1 MVDNPRI
8 SDKPIIKPTDG
19 MVFIPKETWNKP
31 NGVPRAVAHQ
41 ISFADAL
48 RIAQETTSSKPEAA
62 IMLRKILGKYPNMSS
77 DMAVGFSKL
86 GLDTSNPALTNAA
99 HYDTLAQQ
107 VKGYDGG
114 KGVNYADVAQSLD
127 VLDKKPENADIKDHN
142 DARWFSGFKGI
153 TRTVTSALFAPLQ
166 TVTQYARIYARNI
179 EQAKAGNRDWF
190 TAVNPLQPLT
200 NKSLITN
207 SIFYQSQFA
216 KQNPG
221 DGYFPGYKSD
231 AVQASEQIAKNTLTI
246 KGTNDMAWTM
256 GRGFADLFYDPE
268 ETGFRTMSGLVD
280 ATIAV
285 IGDPIFRVSKVLN
298 TRKVESLNNAAIA
311 ATKSSRVAIAD
322 AAYTERSVKRA
333 EEAKR
338 LLAESDAHVQE
349 MKQSYFDDLVALH
362 EGNVA
367 GKGTLPMT
375 EAIAIGDSL
384 GIPVL
389 RAEYDKTAQE
399 LSDLRSI
406 LKASDPVAEA
416 TNAGLRF
423 KKGATPDEII
433 KSVQKRIKDTS
444 RINRATRDKI
454 TEHMSTVYA
463 DDLAP
468 QKALLEEAKRHYI
481 ESEAF
486 ATRMGTKLAD
496 AKATRKIVEDYRAGI
511 KITPDDARFERAK
524 ATEWFAGPRAQ
535 HFLEAFADIDNPA
548 VINRLSNGKFGA
560 ELSGDIARATTVQE
574 VEDAILPA
582 LGLTLNS
589 TLPASTLGRY
599 VVSKFPMLRLRGAN
613 SERLNNVY
621 DNLSKALGHPMQQMP
636 NGRYIHFE
644 DTEGFVQQTTR
655 WMASARFKQD
665 EIDDVFNRIVA
676 TDANDIVS
684 RRNIAIGVLNKAL
697 MKTADDA
704 GLSAASKNRI
714 SESLTAYKNALKGEG
729 KYHSEV
735 VGEQS
740 GMKIIL
746 DRGEEIDLTG
756 IPTSVAQLAHG
767 IRLPDINEIRRS
779 TGRIARAARAIDQ
792 KVGNGT
798 MTEDVA
804 RAAMKSVRVANNV
817 FKTSMLFG
825 RAAFVARDIM
835 ECVIRQYISGGKNIV
850 NNPRQMLATI
860 VSNPVGSRTLL
871 AKANNKLVEG
881 YDPFIVDVNG
891 KAFHAQGYQAG
902 IDQEH
907 MFSST
912 RMLQERAVS
921 SDARVLTHGIRPNG
935 EWKLEALNEGAR
947 NITMYSDAL
956 AGQILRDYADPV
968 RRMIASRQLPKDI
981 QRSVDAGKL
990 TFEDAV
996 SRMIKENRF
1005 PGMDMLRNSTDEMKR
1020 ILSTDK
1026 GRKAFLFEHDNSI
1039 ANQVSYDTLGMKTLE
1054 DFVGTGKIVDDK
1066 GKVLFEIGADFGR
1079 NHKKLTSIIKKQ
1091 LIENETFAT
1100 RAKEVR
1106 IPMMTNQVDAKET
1119 VRKLV
1124 DGFFEISARATTR
1137 FVYSPEYRIKYWDST
1152 ADIAELM
1159 TKETAQKILA
1169 SSFAKEINATKVV
1182 TIADDGTKK
1191 IVNYA
1196 EHNPM
1201 FKKLVEVAEGKHSG
1215 GFLSVDEV
1223 NQIASE
1229 RAYKHVANLF
1239 YDAAEKNNL
1248 TYATSLVMP
1257 FVNAWQNTIRTWG
1270 KYSLSPVNM
1279 AQRITPAARLLQT
1292 LQSPSSRA
1300 IYDATGTG
1308 TQSVDPSEGFIY
1320 SGQNGQKQFT
1330 VPFTGGLVTAFGLLG
1345 DPRMANISM
1354 SLNSLNL
1361 AFSGG
1366 SLPGSDVGITPGVGP
1381 LVTVGYKHF
1390 LPQSWKYAL
1399 PPVIADIIEP
1409 YGPNK
1414 TANFLEDFLPGH
1426 MKNFLF
1432 AADNANIAKFTKGI
1446 IGWYA
1451 STDPKYSALYDQQTV
1466 LSAGERTSLQNELA
1480 TKSGQMAIGQI
1491 MWQSVIKSISPGA
1504 PIYSWYQKAKGGQS
1518 FSQIQ
1523 MAAAFK
1529 TILDQVGNYDVAFG
1543 QFSEI
1548 FGPQAILSMVS
1559 TSTAEVMGTSDAY
1572 HFATSNTDLLD
1583 KYVSEIP
1590 YFFTGGDYST
1600 HYAALLRQR
1609 GKNVGMSRDDV
1620 MREADGAM
1628 IAAMRG
1634 QLLIKA
1640 ARYGYGPDWVDEQ
1653 MLNQKADLFSGY
1665 EPLRPKT
1672 SNDRKNRI
1680 ARVIEMSTDPRILH
1694 TDAGK
1699 GLQQWLP
1706 QYMSVRQQALD
1717 AGFKS
1722 IGVDAF
1728 MAERQ
1733 MLDEQA
1739 QQIGSTNPDFKNLY
1753 NRVFYYDI
1761 NG

>member
-8 SDKPIIKPTDG
+8 SASPKVVPTAG
-19 MVFIPKETWNKP
+19 MVFIPKETWEKP

-41 ISFADAL
+41 ISYADAL
-48 RIAQETTSSKPEAA
+48 RIAKESTANDTDAA
-62 IMLRKILGKYPNMSS
+62 IRLRSILGNYPNMSS

-86 GLDTSNPALTNAA
+86 GLDASHPAVANAA

-107 VKGYDGG
+107 VQGYDGG
-114 KGVNYADVAQSLD
+114 KGANYADIAQALD
-127 VLDKKPENADIKDHN
+127 VIGKKPDNADIKDHN
-142 DARWFSGFKGI
+142 DARWFSGFKGM
-153 TRTVTSALFAPLQ
+153 TRTITSALFAPLQ

-190 TAVNPLQPLT
+190 TAVNPLQPLA
-200 NKSLITN
+200 NKSLLTN
-207 SIFYQSQFA
+207 TIFYQAQFN
-216 KQNPG
+216 KQNTG
-221 DGYFPGYKSD
+221 EGYFPGYKSD

-246 KGTNDMAWTM
+246 KGTNDMAWTI
-256 GRGFADLFYDPE
+256 GRGAADLFFDPE
-268 ETGFRTMSGLVD
+268 ETGFKTMSGIVD
-280 ATIAV
+280 ATIAL
-285 IGDPIFRVSKVLN
+285 IGDPVVRVSKFLE
-298 TRKVESLNNAAIA
+298 TRKLEGLKNAAVA
-311 ATKSSRVAIAD
+311 ATKSSRVAMAD
-322 AAYTERSVKRA
+322 AAYIDRATKRV
-333 EEAKR
+333 EEAKH
-338 LLAESDAHVQE
+338 LLAESDKHVQE
-349 MKQSYFDDLVALH
+349 MKQSYFNDLVALH
-362 EGNVA
+362 DANVA
-367 GKGTLPMT
+367 GKGTMPMD
-375 EAIAIGDSL
+375 EAIARGDKL

-389 RAEYDKTAQE
+389 RDDYNKTAEE
-399 LSDLRSI
+399 LHNLRAI
-406 LKASDPVAEA
+406 EKAKDPVAEA
-416 TNAGLRF
+416 KASGMRF
-423 KKGATPDEII
+423 KKDATDDEILKSI
-433 KSVQKRIKDTS
+433 KRRIKDTS
-444 RINRATRDKI
+444 RANRATRDKI

-486 ATRMGTKLAD
+486 ATRLSKQLDNAEE
-496 AKATRKIVEDYRAGI
+496 ARKIVEDYRAGI
-511 KITPDDARFERAK
+511 KVTPDDARFERGK
-524 ATEWFAGPRAQ
+524 AVEWFAGPRAQ
-535 HFLEAFADIDNPA
+535 HFLGAIADIDNA
-548 VINRLSNGKFGA
+548 AEINRLSKGKFGA
-560 ELSGDIARATTVQE
+560 ELSADLARAKTVQE

-582 LGLTLNS
+582 LGISLNS
-589 TLPASTLGRY
+589 MLPASTLGRY
-599 VVSKFPMLRLRGAN
+599 VVSQFPMLRLRGAN
-613 SERLNNVY
+613 SERLNKVY
-621 DNLSKALGHPMQQMP
+621 DTLSQALGHPLQRMP
-636 NGRYIHFE
+636 NGRYVHFE

-655 WMASARFKQD
+655 WMASARFKQN

-676 TDANDIVS
+676 TDPNDIVS
-684 RRNIAIGVLNKAL
+684 RRNIALDVLNNVL
-697 MKTADDA
+697 IRTADDA
-704 GLSAASKNRI
+704 GLSKISKNRI
-714 SESLTAYKNALKGEG
+714 SESLTAYRNALKGEG
-729 KYHSEV
+729 KFHSEV

-740 GMKIIL
+740 GFKIIL
-746 DRGEEIDLTG
+746 DRGVEIDLTG
-756 IPTSVAQLAHG
+756 IPNSMAQLSHG
-767 IRLPDINEIRRS
+767 IRLPNIDEIRRS
-779 TGRIARAARAIDQ
+779 TGRIARAARAIDK

-798 MTEDVA
+798 MTEDAA
-804 RAAMKSVRVANNV
+804 RQAMKFVRGANNI
-817 FKTSMLFG
+817 FKTSMLVF
-825 RAAFVARDIM
+825 RPAFIARDIM
-835 ECVIRQYISGGKNIV
+835 ECMIRQYISGGKNIIS
-850 NNPRQMLATI
+850 NPRQMLATI
-860 VSNPVGSRTLL
+860 ISNPVGSRSLL
-871 AKANNKLVEG
+871 AKANNKLLQK
-881 YDPFIVDVNG
+881 YDNFLVDVNG
-891 KAFHAQGYQAG
+891 NAFHAQGYQAG

-956 AGQILRDYADPV
+956 AGQILRDYADPI
-968 RRMIASRQLPKDI
+968 RRTIASRKLPGDI

-990 TFEDAV
+990 SFEDAV
-996 SRMIKENRF
+996 SRMVKENRF

-1039 ANQVSYDTLGMKTLE
+1039 SNQVSYNTLGMKTLE
-1054 DFVGTGKIVDDK
+1054 DFIGTGKIVDDK
-1066 GKVLFEIGADFGR
+1066 GKVLFEIGADFAY
-1079 NHKKLTSIIKKQ
+1079 NHKKLSSIIKKQ
-1091 LIENETFAT
+1091 LIENDAFAE
-1100 RAKEVR
+1100 RAKQVR
-1106 IPMMTNQVDAKET
+1106 IPMMTASADSKE
-1119 VRKLV
+1119 VMRKLI
-1124 DGFFEISARATTR
+1124 DGFFEIGARATTR
-1137 FVYSPEYRIKYWDST
+1137 FIYSPEYRVKYWESA

-1169 SSFAKEINATKVV
+1169 TSFAKEISATKVV

-1201 FKKLVEVAEGKHSG
+1201 IKKLQEVAEGKHPG

-1239 YDAAEKNNL
+1239 YDAAERNNM
-1248 TYATSLVMP
+1248 TQAASLAMP

-1270 KYSLSPVNM
+1270 KYSLSPARM
-1279 AQRITPAARLLQT
+1279 AQRVMPASRLLQT
-1292 LQSPSSRA
+1292 LQSPASRA
-1300 IYDATGTG
+1300 IYEATGTG
-1308 TQSVDPSEGFIY
+1308 TPSTDPSEGFIY

-1345 DPRMANISM
+1345 DPHMANISM
-1354 SLNSLNL
+1354 SLQSLNL

-1366 SLPGSDVGITPGVGP
+1366 SLPGSDVGIAPGVGP
-1381 LVTVGYKHF
+1381 LVTFMYKHGI
-1390 LPQSWKYAL
+1390 PQSLKYAM
-1399 PPVIADIIEP
+1399 PPVVRDIIEP

-1414 TANFLEDFLPGH
+1414 TASFLEDFAPGWL
-1426 MKNFLF
+1426 KNFLF
-1432 AADNANIAKFTKGI
+1432 ATDNANVAKFSKGI
-1446 IGWYA
+1446 MGWYA
-1451 STDPKYSALYDQQTV
+1451 STDPKYSALYDQQTT

-1480 TKSGQMAIGQI
+1480 EKAGHMAIGQI
-1491 MWQSVIKSISPGA
+1491 MWQSFIKALSPGA

-1523 MAAAFK
+1523 MANAFK
-1529 TILDQVGNYDVAFG
+1529 TIYDQVGDYNVAFG

-1548 FGPQAILSMVS
+1548 FGPQAIMSMVS
-1559 TSTAEVMGTSDAY
+1559 TSTAEIMGSSAAY
-1572 HFATSNTDLLD
+1572 NFATSNPDLLD
-1583 KYVSEIP
+1583 KYVAEIP
-1590 YFFTGGDYST
+1590 YFFTGGDYSA
-1600 HYAALLRQR
+1600 HYAALMRAR
-1609 GKNVGMSRDDV
+1609 GKNVGLSRDDII
-1620 MREADGAM
+1620 READGAM

-1640 ARYGYGPDWVDEQ
+1640 ARYGYGPDWVDQQ
-1653 MLNQKADLFSGY
+1653 MSNQKAELFPNY

-1680 ARVIEMSTDPRILH
+1680 ARVIEMSSDPRILQ

-1717 AGFKS
+1717 AGYKS

-1728 MAERQ
+1728 IAERQ
-1733 MLDEQA
+1733 SLDEQA
-1739 QQIGSTNPDFKNLY
+1739 QQIGSTNPDFRNLY